1 MKYNILKIALKEVPK
16 LEQNLK
22 NISCLFNNYVY
33 TSTINMFVKHNLI
46 SNIKCQTI
54 IYRNF
59 SNLKRKSKGVLY
71 FL

>member
-46 SNIKCQTI
+46 SI
-54 IYRNF
+54 
-59 SNLKRKSKGVLY
+59 
-71 FL
+71 